1 MSDGLES
8 YAVTEA
14 VSKGRAFPE
23 PPHPYRSDFE
33 RDRDRIIHSSAFRR
47 LEGKTQVFS
56 PGLDDYYRSRLTHS
70 IEVAQIGRTIAKVL
84 GLNET
89 LTEAICLAHDLGHP
103 PFGHSGEEALNDLM
117 ANYGGFEHN
126 AQTLRIVT
134 LLEHPYPAFMGLN
147 LMYETR
153 LGLARKCV
161 RAVERR
167 ANGVLI
173 ADCGFRTRP
182 TSRIS
187 DSTGGSVK
195 AEALGDGVFRGEGVS
210 PLRVAGILPA
220 IRGQELAP
228 AQAGDVLDTKEQGQD
243 GLATVNHR
251 QAALDDATPAIRNR
265 QFGDEVNSTLEG
277 QVADVADRIAY
288 NCHDLEDGLRARLI
302 EGNQMHD
309 VQLYVEATRKVGVE
323 RIPDWTIRR
332 TRTAKT
338 ITDRLVSDCIDNSRR
353 RIAES
358 GIQTAYEACARADDL
373 VSLSSKSERLL
384 ADLERFLHAN
394 FYGHE
399 RLRQAAQR
407 AKTWLAELFEQLC
420 RDPHRMPSYFRDF
433 IPEYGLHRA
442 VCDYIAGM
450 TDRYCLKLLG
460 VTPSS

>member
-1 MSDGLES
+1 MSDGLQS

-23 PPHPYRSDFE
+23 PPHPYRCDFE

-84 GLNET
+84 GLNES
-89 LTEAICLAHDLGHP
+89 LTEATCLAHDLGHP
-103 PFGHSGEEALNDLM
+103 PFGHTGEEVLNELM
-117 ANYGGFEHN
+117 ADYGGFEHN

-161 RAVERR
+161 RA
-167 ANGVLI
+167 A
-173 ADCGFRTRP
+173 A
-182 TSRIS
+182 S
-187 DSTGGSVK
+187 
-195 AEALGDGVFRGEGVS
+195 RGE
-210 PLRVAGILPA
+210 
-220 IRGQELAP
+220 
-228 AQAGDVLDTKEQGQD
+228 QASMPQSFEEI
-243 GLATVNHR
+243 NC
-251 QAALDDATPAIRNR
+251 
-265 QFGDEVNSTLEG
+265 TLEG
-277 QVADVADRIAY
+277 QIADVADRIAY
-288 NCHDLEDGLRARLI
+288 DCHDLEDGLRARLI
-302 EGNQMHD
+302 EGNQMRHI
-309 VQLYVEATRKVGVE
+309 QIYVEAAHKVGVE

-353 RIAES
+353 LIVEA
-358 GIQTAYEACARADDL
+358 GIRTAYDACRQAEDL
-373 VSLSSKSERLL
+373 IALSPDSDRQLV
-384 ADLERFLHAN
+384 DLERFLHAN
-394 FYGHE
+394 FYRHE
-399 RLRQAAQR
+399 KLLAAAER
-407 AKTWLAELFEQLC
+407 TRGWLTELFSQLC
-420 RDPHRMPSYFRDF
+420 NDPQRMPSYFRDF
-433 IPEYGLHRA
+433 IPEHGLQRV

-460 VTPSS
+460 VAAP